1 MGILNWTLVVGT
13 SQDDET
19 HCYCL
24 FCCCGFAAPEADA
37 EADPAHLYGSHGY
50 IPSYSNLGAYG
61 AYPHSGYGYSNLG
74 FSRAAYGAYTY
85 RAYGKRSANAEPKA
99 DAEADA
105 YYRYNRLP
113 AFSTYGAHSAYPHSG
128 YGYSNLGFSRAAYGA
143 YPNRA
148 YGKRSADAE
157 PKADAEADAY

>member
-1 MGILNWTLVVGT
+1 MKLIAIACFAAVA
-13 SQDDET
+13 
-19 HCYCL
+19 
-24 FCCCGFAAPEADA
+24 FAAPEADA

-74 FSRAAYGAYTY
+74 FSRAAYGA
-85 RAYGKRSANAEPKA
+85 
-99 DAEADA
+99 DA

-143 YPNRA
+143 YPYRA

-157 PKADAEADAY
+157 PKADAEADAYYGYNRLPA